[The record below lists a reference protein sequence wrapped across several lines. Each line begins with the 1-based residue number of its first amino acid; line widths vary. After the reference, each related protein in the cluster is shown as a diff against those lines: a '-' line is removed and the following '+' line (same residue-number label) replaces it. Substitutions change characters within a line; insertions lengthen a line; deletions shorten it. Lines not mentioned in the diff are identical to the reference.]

1 MAMAWIWTGMA
12 VVSVVC
18 GAVYGRME
26 AVSAAALEGAGQAVR
41 LCLSMAGMLCLW
53 TGLMEV
59 MDRCGLSRRLGRLF
73 RPVLRRLL
81 PRASRDPETLAAVTA
96 NVSANLLG
104 LGNAATPMGIRA
116 ACRMARGTEGV
127 ASDELCRLVVLNT
140 ASIQLLPTTVASI
153 RAVCGSAAPLDIL
166 PAVWVSSLLSVTAGL
181 AAAAMGRRT
190 DVYGALTDG
199 AAEGLRVLGRILPAL
214 VVLLSAVQMF
224 RASGAMEL
232 LTGPL
237 SPVLE
242 GLGIPPETAVL
253 LLVRPVSGS
262 GALAVGS
269 QLMEQYGPDSYIGR
283 VTAVML
289 GCSETT
295 FYTVA
300 VYYGAAGIRRTRH
313 TVPAALAADA
323 AAFIA
328 AAWAVRVFFP

>member
-1 MAMAWIWTGMA
+1 MTDW
-12 VVSVVC
+12 VLPC
-18 GAVYGRME
+18 
-26 AVSAAALEGAGQAVR
+26 LLAGV
-41 LCLSMAGMLCLW
+41 
-53 TGLMEV
+53 
-59 MDRCGLSRRLGRLF
+59 
-73 RPVLRRLL
+73 
-81 PRASRDPETLAAVTA
+81 
-96 NVSANLLG
+96 
-104 LGNAATPMGIRA
+104 
-116 ACRMARGTEGV
+116 
-127 ASDELCRLVVLNT
+127 
-140 ASIQLLPTTVASI
+140 
-153 RAVCGSAAPLDIL
+153 
-166 PAVWVSSLLSVTAGL
+166 

-232 LTGPL
+232 LT
-237 SPVLE
+237 

-328 AAWAVRVFFP
+328 AAWAVRVFCP